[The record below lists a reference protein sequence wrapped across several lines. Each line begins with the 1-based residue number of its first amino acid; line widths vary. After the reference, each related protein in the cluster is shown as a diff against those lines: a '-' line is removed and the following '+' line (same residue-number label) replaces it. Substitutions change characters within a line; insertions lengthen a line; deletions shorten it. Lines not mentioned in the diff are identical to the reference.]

1 MCCKTSDNHRS
12 FEYSGKILLI
22 SLLILIFIMSGGCGR
37 GKAIKGIAERELTP
51 PDFARRIPINIHGYN
66 HFVNASI
73 LEAMGELPLANKQ
86 YKKALDYY
94 PESDEIRYAY
104 ASTLMK
110 LQNFRAALNETEKI
124 FPRDSRTWLLLAN
137 NYYALNILDSSII
150 AFLKCIESDTDNVQV
165 YYRLASYY
173 NDINNLDSAIWAYK
187 NIARITSAPKAFR
200 EVGNLQTRAGYL
212 DDAIESYKKSLYLD
226 STEINVKAFVALAL
240 IYDEKGDSAKAI
252 QYFEGAA
259 ERIPNDA
266 FVQDKLLRYYEKN
279 GDIPKIIETA
289 TTLVSMVP
297 QDDGMKR
304 RLAMVYFEIDSLR
317 LADSIFVILREKSED
332 NIIDL
337 YYSGRIAI
345 LNEEINKA
353 KSLFSRL
360 TVVADSVVDG
370 WLNLGWVYRLQD
382 SADLEIAVYQNGLS
396 YVKNL
401 DDSTRL
407 LYALAVSHERQGM
420 FDSSVQI
427 FENLIKLRPDHGPA
441 LNYLGYMLA
450 ERGENLQYARR
461 LIEKALETMPE
472 NGAYIDS
479 YGWVLFKLGETKKAL
494 KELLRAYKYIDNDPV
509 VSDHVGDVYEA
520 LGEMENARLYWNKAL
535 ELDANNESIREKLE
549 K

>member
-1 MCCKTSDNHRS
+1 MCCKISDNHRS

-37 GKAIKGIAERELTP
+37 GKAIKGIDERELTP
-51 PDFARRIPINIHGYN
+51 PDFTRRIPINIHGYN

-187 NIARITSAPKAFR
+187 NIARITSAPKSFR

-212 DDAIESYKKSLYLD
+212 DDAVGSYKKSLYLD
-226 STEINVKAFVALAL
+226 STENNVKAFVALAL

-279 GDIPKIIETA
+279 GNVQKIIETA
-289 TTLVSMVP
+289 KTIISLVP
-297 QDDGMKR
+297 QDNDMKR
-304 RLAMVYFEIDSLR
+304 RLAMVYFEIDSLH
-317 LADSIFVILREKSED
+317 LADSIFALLREKNED

-345 LNEEINKA
+345 INEELNKA

-382 SADLEIAVYQNGLS
+382 SADLEIAAYQSGLP

-401 DDSTRL
+401 NDSTRL
-407 LYALAVSHERQGM
+407 LYALAVSHERHGM
-420 FDSSVQI
+420 FDLSI
-427 FENLIKLRPDHGPA
+427 RLFESLIKLQPSHGPA

-450 ERGENLQYARR
+450 EREVNLQYARR

-479 YGWVLFKLGETKKAL
+479 YGWVLFKLGETEKAL

-509 VSDHVGDVYEA
+509 VADHIGDVYKA

-535 ELDANNESIREKLE
+535 ELDTNNESIKEKLE